1 MVAPLPIA
9 ACPLC
14 HASTHT
20 PWLNAHGF
28 ELVRCTGCG
37 HRYATSVHSQAVLAH
52 AYYDEPDAAIV
63 ARGLEAKA
71 ERVEEYLR
79 LLAPPLPAR
88 ARVLDVGCNAGELL
102 WLFQQRGHLPFG
114 IEVSP
119 GPAQYAEKR
128 LGVPIWRGR
137 VEDCLPADQRFDLI
151 VLSHVLEHIHA
162 PGPLLARLRLA
173 LAPGGRLLIEVPNA
187 EDLLLRAW
195 GGVYRP
201 LCPGDHISFFDAPR
215 LQRVLRDHG
224 FVLEQLRSPTHA
236 RDVVYPCLLSAVDG
250 ARKVLKREVASSSG
264 GVCAQTRY
272 RGRLRRPLR
281 AAIDA
286 AVSAIDPVVVRGV
299 ERFSARLQGA
309 VLIAVARA

>member
-1 MVAPLPIA
+1 MPAPVPIDT
-9 ACPLC
+9 CPLC
-14 HASTHT
+14 HESTRT
-20 PWLNAHGF
+20 PWLRAHGF

-37 HRYATSVHSQAVLAH
+37 HRYSTSLHPASVLAN
-52 AYYDEPDAAIV
+52 AYYDEPDSDIV

-71 ERVEEYLR
+71 ARLDEYLA
-79 LLAPPLPAR
+79 LFQPPLPER

-102 WLFQQRGHLPFG
+102 HLFQLRGYQPFG

-119 GPAQYAEKR
+119 GPAQYAEKL

-137 VEDCLPADQRFDLI
+137 VEDCLPPDQRFDLV

-162 PGPLLARLRLA
+162 PGRLLARLRAA
-173 LAPGGRLLIEVPNA
+173 LAPGGRLLVEVPNA
-187 EDLLLRAW
+187 DDLLLRAW

-215 LQRVLRDHG
+215 LQRLLRDEG
-224 FVLEQLRSPTHA
+224 FVLERLCSPTHA
-236 RDVVYPCLLSAVDG
+236 RDVIYPCLLSAVDG
-250 ARKVLKREVASSSG
+250 ARRVLERGGPTTA

-286 AVSAIDPVVVRGV
+286 LVSAIDPVVVRGV
-299 ERFSARLQGA
+299 QHFSERLQGA
-309 VLIAVARA
+309 VLIALAR

>member
-1 MVAPLPIA
+1 
-9 ACPLC
+9 
-14 HASTHT
+14 
-20 PWLNAHGF
+20 
-28 ELVRCTGCG
+28 
-37 HRYATSVHSQAVLAH
+37 
-52 AYYDEPDAAIV
+52 
-63 ARGLEAKA
+63 
-71 ERVEEYLR
+71 
-79 LLAPPLPAR
+79 
-88 ARVLDVGCNAGELL
+88 
-102 WLFQQRGHLPFG
+102 
-114 IEVSP
+114 
-119 GPAQYAEKR
+119 
-128 LGVPIWRGR
+128 
-137 VEDCLPADQRFDLI
+137 VEDCLPEDQRFDLI

-215 LQRVLRDHG
+215 LQRILRDHG
-224 FVLEQLRSPTHA
+224 YVLEQLRSPTHA
-236 RDVVYPCLLSAVDG
+236 RDLVYPCLLSAVDG
-250 ARKVLKREVASSSG
+250 ARKLLRRASVPSSAG
-264 GVCAQTRY
+264 GVCAQMRY

-299 ERFSARLQGA
+299 ERLSVRLQGA